1 MLHRLTDVP
10 GAGGSVGI
18 AGTGG
23 QAVGAVF
30 LHDALAIQIV
40 GQEHRGIRRGR
51 LDGQLNGVTFLN
63 MDGIGPFDAAGICM
77 ADLYRNILIVKV
89 CVQDCFRTGQRII
102 AHTVDLGI
110 VPAAAGGV
118 CAAIGIRTGEI
129 EGRGLPVHPN
139 IVIRGIPVK
148 AGRCA
153 AGGHKGQRLVLG
165 GNGKAGQVQLTEQLD
180 GVLLII
186 GSAVFCFG
194 NADCHRL
201 AVTCLG
207 HGIGQILGKS
217 RLADRRRDRYRLC
230 KVMGLRDGALGLIQ
244 SRHGPFC
251 RGLHGNRT
259 VAVGHRIV
267 VGVVGGREGLVG
279 GVGDP
284 AGSVGAIIEGQTG
297 QPVGGDRLRD
307 RHIQSTGS
315 REGDLRVIPGILR
328 GDAGIAF
335 AGDQMIGPIHRCDL
349 GASSVENL
357 HRCAGGNGQRHR
369 HGSDLLNVKGVGTL
383 LSVGSRDLN
392 RVILRVSGQLHRPGP
407 GDGVI
412 LPERLSG
419 NLQRGGNGRQAVLP
433 YSRLEIQRQL
443 GPFRRSSQRFQRG
456 DTGHGNI
463 VGLDLRVSVCTGI
476 LGFQSEGLALH
487 TGGKQ
492 ISKRRGRAVPAAGQI
507 GHILA
512 VGAGI
517 DGAELGGLGIRD
529 IAHRRIQ
536 IHAAQGG
543 ACVLNPILRRMV
555 RLILLETIGFFL
567 RIQQPDIA
575 EPLAVGQGHGD
586 LCISGDRQCTVR
598 AVMAA
603 VGYAELVV
611 AGNDLGAAGAGGD
624 VAIGI
629 RQGNDRFRH
638 SDSVLSRR
646 CGDGVLG
653 AVQKGRIFGNGIFQ
667 GLQQRPCRV
676 GSRRPQALQR
686 RCIGIGRCRIILH
699 MVGHVQV
706 IRHLEDQLDGI
717 IRIRRRYV
725 EAKGLN
731 GRSRSVQLV
740 AAFVIIE
747 QIVGGNA
754 VDLINES
761 LLQADKF
768 NI

>member
-1 MLHRLTDVP
+1 M
-10 GAGGSVGI
+10 
-18 AGTGG
+18 
-23 QAVGAVF
+23 
-30 LHDALAIQIV
+30 
-40 GQEHRGIRRGR
+40 
-51 LDGQLNGVTFLN
+51 
-63 MDGIGPFDAAGICM
+63 
-77 ADLYRNILIVKV
+77 
-89 CVQDCFRTGQRII
+89 
-102 AHTVDLGI
+102 
-110 VPAAAGGV
+110 
-118 CAAIGIRTGEI
+118 
-129 EGRGLPVHPN
+129 
-139 IVIRGIPVK
+139 
-148 AGRCA
+148 
-153 AGGHKGQRLVLG
+153 
-165 GNGKAGQVQLTEQLD
+165 
-180 GVLLII
+180 
-186 GSAVFCFG
+186 
-194 NADCHRL
+194 
-201 AVTCLG
+201 
-207 HGIGQILGKS
+207 
-217 RLADRRRDRYRLC
+217 
-230 KVMGLRDGALGLIQ
+230 
-244 SRHGPFC
+244 
-251 RGLHGNRT
+251 
-259 VAVGHRIV
+259 
-267 VGVVGGREGLVG
+267 
-279 GVGDP
+279 
-284 AGSVGAIIEGQTG
+284 
-297 QPVGGDRLRD
+297 
-307 RHIQSTGS
+307 
-315 REGDLRVIPGILR
+315 
-328 GDAGIAF
+328 
-335 AGDQMIGPIHRCDL
+335 
-349 GASSVENL
+349 
-357 HRCAGGNGQRHR
+357 
-369 HGSDLLNVKGVGTL
+369 
-383 LSVGSRDLN
+383 
-392 RVILRVSGQLHRPGP
+392 
-407 GDGVI
+407 
-412 LPERLSG
+412 
-419 NLQRGGNGRQAVLP
+419 
-433 YSRLEIQRQL
+433 
-443 GPFRRSSQRFQRG
+443 
-456 DTGHGNI
+456 
-463 VGLDLRVSVCTGI
+463 
-476 LGFQSEGLALH
+476 GFQSEGLALH

-536 IHAAQGG
+536 IHAAQGV